1 MNEKLNIQDLV
12 NILAEKHGMDK
23 KDADVF
29 VREFFVLIE
38 QALDS
43 DKYVK
48 VKGLG
53 TFKLIE
59 VGSRESVNVNTG
71 ERFKIEGHTK
81 ISFTPD
87 TALRDLINKPFAHFE
102 TVVLNENTVLEDTAL
117 EDSDDENVESEKSS
131 LVSEELNVIADSVP
145 ASEPVVG
152 EMPIAH
158 EEILKEK
165 EEVTA
170 EQNDFSEVE
179 IVEESQESLAEETPK
194 EEKLSTEEIIA
205 RELRESADAGR
216 SDIEPIKTAIPEN
229 TETVDNKLKKED
241 KTPVAYLVTIIVVV
255 LLLCGGALAYVY
267 YPEIFSF
274 VNKEQ
279 KTEIEASLDATM
291 QNIPLDTVQKAKVD
305 TVAEV
310 IAKKQEVMSSVKE
323 PQKTVK
329 DGVTTPGA
337 SQAALPV
344 KPDSVNYTIVG
355 TKTLYT
361 IKEGETLT
369 RVSLRFYGTKDLW
382 PYIVKHN
389 RDIIKNPDSVP
400 YGTTL
405 KIPELTKK

>member
-1 MNEKLNIQDLV
+1 MNDKLNIQDLV
-12 NILAEKHGMDK
+12 NILAEKHAMDK
-23 KDADVF
+23 KDAEAF
-29 VREFFVLIE
+29 VREFFLLIE
-38 QALDS
+38 QTLEN

-87 TALRDLINKPFAHFE
+87 AALRDLINKPFAHFE
-102 TVVLNENTVLEDTAL
+102 TVVLNENTVI
-117 EDSDDENVESEKSS
+117 EDSDEN
-131 LVSEELNVIADSVP
+131 EEPKVIADIALTNVTVVDEVP
-145 ASEPVVG
+145 VAS
-152 EMPIAH
+152 
-158 EEILKEK
+158 EEILK

-170 EQNDFSEVE
+170 EQSDVCKVE
-179 IVEESQESLAEETPK
+179 IVEDQQESLVETPK

-205 RELRESADAGR
+205 RELKETADEGR
-216 SDIEPIKTAIPEN
+216 SNTEPAKSVVPEN
-229 TETVDNKLKKED
+229 TETEKSKLKKEE
-241 KTPVAYLVTIIVVV
+241 KTPVGYLIAIIIVV

-267 YPEIFSF
+267 YPEMFSLM
-274 VNKEQ
+274 NKEQ
-279 KTEIEASLDATM
+279 KTEIETPQDVIIQS
-291 QNIPLDTVQKAKVD
+291 IPLDTVEKVKVD

-310 IAKKQEVMSSVKE
+310 IAKKQEVVMPVKE
-323 PQKTVK
+323 QKNTMK
-329 DGVTTPGA
+329 DVVATTDS
-337 SQAALPV
+337 SQGALPV
-344 KPDSVNYTIVG
+344 KPDSVNYIIVG

-389 RDIIKNPDSVP
+389 RDVIKNPDNVP

-405 KIPELTKK
+405 KIPELTKNN